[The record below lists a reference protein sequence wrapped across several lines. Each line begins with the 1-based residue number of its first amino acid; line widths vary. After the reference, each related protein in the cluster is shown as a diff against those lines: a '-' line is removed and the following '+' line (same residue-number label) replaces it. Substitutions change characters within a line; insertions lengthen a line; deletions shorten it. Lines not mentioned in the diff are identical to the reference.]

1 MSDLDAATPRVF
13 LAQMLTKR
21 CNITGE
27 TEWTKTGQY
36 TGKSDLELT
45 AAGIRQVTGT
55 AAQLVGPGKLID
67 PTANVLHIFVSPRK
81 RAQQTYDCLFDKSG
95 PLAECTTVTE
105 DIAEWSY
112 GDYEGL
118 RTAEIKALRSE
129 RGLDQEKP
137 WDIWRDGCEGGE

>member
-1 MSDLDAATPRVF
+1 
-13 LAQMLTKR
+13 MLTKR
-21 CNITGE
+21 FNITGE

-45 AAGIRQVTGT
+45 AEGVRQVTST
-55 AAQLVGPGKLID
+55 ASQLVGPGKLID
-67 PTANVLHIFVSPRK
+67 PAANVLHIFVSPRK
-81 RAQQTYDCLFDKSG
+81 RAQQTFDCLFGGETAASSI
-95 PLAECTTVTE
+95 AECTTVTE

-118 RTAEIKALRSE
+118 RTAEIKALRNE